1 MLPPQP
7 EHTNIPFSAEP
18 DTFDQHLIQLGVLPV
33 SPHRLMD
40 ALAQDGLNIKSL
52 SVPSHLSESIPQEY
66 IYVVSKLRFEAY
78 RAIWIMRYC
87 DFWYRKR
94 FEFLCPAQAN
104 IYIQHK
110 RSVQLLLGWDD
121 FNTPIR
127 ASPSPADPKLPQD
140 LIFLRTDRC
149 TYATYFQFHH
159 TTVWNTR
166 LGVYYARY
174 YRYLV
179 VAKHILERDPL
190 PSGVSEKLDTWWQG
204 EFLAEMKKWLDA
216 SQKVLFAPSYDAA
229 VNELATTSPIHLNP
243 PPLNSNIKNVLNPNN
258 QTPPLRLPHHHN
270 IHTLPPGT
278 LEPLPPPRDDN
289 SRGNPSP
296 RLYTLMACLEGLDS
310 GIEFDCLDVED
321 DQHDEDN
328 GVEDVGFG
336 YHGRVDV
343 EAGFEDIDDDDD
355 DGCLGDE
362 TGSVGS
368 EGVWYEDGEGLEG
381 DEDEEE
387 EYIEEEEESEEEELV
402 VLRCDLS
409 RVCDSIASS
418 RVCHGTGLVGREK
431 RRFGRGRVRG
441 PRRRNT
447 ADEEAMEMDMA
458 MARARVEDERI
469 SISTFSS
476 T

>member
-1 MLPPQP
+1 
-7 EHTNIPFSAEP
+7 
-18 DTFDQHLIQLGVLPV
+18 
-33 SPHRLMD
+33 
-40 ALAQDGLNIKSL
+40 
-52 SVPSHLSESIPQEY
+52 
-66 IYVVSKLRFEAY
+66 
-78 RAIWIMRYC
+78 
-87 DFWYRKR
+87 
-94 FEFLCPAQAN
+94 
-104 IYIQHK
+104 
-110 RSVQLLLGWDD
+110 
-121 FNTPIR
+121 
-127 ASPSPADPKLPQD
+127 
-140 LIFLRTDRC
+140 
-149 TYATYFQFHH
+149 
-159 TTVWNTR
+159 
-166 LGVYYARY
+166 
-174 YRYLV
+174 
-179 VAKHILERDPL
+179 
-190 PSGVSEKLDTWWQG
+190 
-204 EFLAEMKKWLDA
+204 
-216 SQKVLFAPSYDAA
+216 
-229 VNELATTSPIHLNP
+229 
-243 PPLNSNIKNVLNPNN
+243 
-258 QTPPLRLPHHHN
+258 
-270 IHTLPPGT
+270 
-278 LEPLPPPRDDN
+278 
-289 SRGNPSP
+289 
-296 RLYTLMACLEGLDS
+296 MACLEGLDS

-336 YHGRVDV
+336 YHGGVDV
-343 EAGFEDIDDDDD
+343 GVDGEAGFEDIDDDDD

-368 EGVWYEDGEGLEG
+368 EGVWYEDGEGVERDG
-381 DEDEEE
+381 DEEG

>member
-140 LIFLRTDRC
+140 LDFF
-149 TYATYFQFHH
+149 ANGP
-159 TTVWNTR
+159 V
-166 LGVYYARY
+166 Y

-229 VNELATTSPIHLNP
+229 VNELATVITGKIEDG
-243 PPLNSNIKNVLNPNN
+243 IQMA
-258 QTPPLRLPHHHN
+258 QTFK
-270 IHTLPPGT
+270 GT
-278 LEPLPPPRDDN
+278 GR
-289 SRGNPSP
+289 RGDLLCEVCSSSGRYSERRMN
-296 RLYTLMACLEGLDS
+296 RLYTLMAWLEGLDS

-355 DGCLGDE
+355 DGCLGDD

-368 EGVWYEDGEGLEG
+368 EGVWYEDGEGVEG
-381 DEDEEE
+381 EEDEEE

-431 RRFGRGRVRG
+431 RWFGRGRVRG